1 MKYLK
6 KFEDM
11 DYDKIRKKSLRKLRN
26 KTLNKKDA
34 EWFNDIVKKYKEEG
48 GEDIVHGVDD
58 IPDYSQDD
66 RSYSDDQEK
75 VIDVIDKQKKDIIRK
90 RALEILKKEKPSKE
104 EIEWFKSKTKKING
118 VERYY

>member
-118 VERYY
+118 VKRYY